1 MTPPR
6 LPHPPPPPPSPSLS
20 SFSCSSRSSF
30 SSSSSSPPG
39 KSQEGHCNDGIR
51 VKTEGQSQ
59 HLGHMRLGSLPSHP
73 WGQGVV
79 EQWSCRTAH
88 RAHGPGR
95 ESWLAS
101 RKEVKRKRQ
110 GGQSGNYIS
119 CEAAGW
125 SLCPPGSPKPAPN
138 LTAAATFALVALYLC
153 LCMAHL
159 PSDSSHLSSRAGA
172 QQSLGRMK
180 LVERR

>member
-6 LPHPPPPPPSPSLS
+6 LPHPPPPFPSPSFS
-20 SFSCSSRSSF
+20 SF
-30 SSSSSSPPG
+30 SSSSPPG
-39 KSQEGHCNDGIR
+39 KSQGGHCNDGNR
-51 VKTEGQSQ
+51 LKTEGQSQ
-59 HLGHMRLGSLPSHP
+59 HLGHVRLGSLPSHP

-79 EQWSCRTAH
+79 EPWSCRTTHRAH
-88 RAHGPGR
+88 ASLAHGPGR

-125 SLCPPGSPKPAPN
+125 SLRPPGNPKPAPN
-138 LTAAATFALVALYLC
+138 LTAAATFALVALSLC
-153 LCMAHL
+153 VCMVHL